1 MDALSIRQQAQ
12 FETTKRL
19 VSQLVNERLVAASLD
34 AKSSTAARYIC
45 ITCPRGYDGPALN
58 RRLKVYTQ
66 LKMPIV
72 SEGGSIVSLVRPLSL
87 EPRVFLC
94 EDEQE
99 IFELDQKA
107 IFQFISPWLINS
119 TNKVG
124 LQRVEAGLETA
135 AMFQGEYT

>member
-34 AKSSTAARYIC
+34 ANSNTTARYIC
-45 ITCPRGYDGPALN
+45 ITCPRGYDGTALN
-58 RRLKVYTQ
+58 RRLKVYAQ
-66 LKMPIV
+66 LNMPIV
-72 SEGGSIVSLVRPLSL
+72 SEGGSIVSLIRPLSL

-99 IFELDQKA
+99 IFELGPRA